1 MARKLPVKAKS
12 QKKTAKPASAPK
24 ARPAPAPVAKK
35 EEEEFEY
42 MQELADEHDDDN
54 SDEDDDDN
62 DDDDDDDDDDNDKD
76 EDEDDED
83 DEDEEGEN
91 SARKS
96 VTFESTNDGAE
107 EDKVD
112 DLSYDVHNLVAC
124 NYHALPID
132 SSMNKSQ
139 IEALLSE
146 HSTRNVQMLVSK
158 IFRCPTEDSE
168 AGPLALLPA
177 ETFKLPREKRVPEPK
192 AETKWEKF
200 AKEKGIKNKKRDRMI
215 YDEESD
221 EYKPRFG
228 YKRANG
234 GIEDL
239 PIVEVKAGADPFAD
253 PWAEDRAA
261 KKQRVVKNAKAHLKN
276 LGVDKSLVNE
286 KKGGEK
292 GGKEK
297 EYDPVRVPGIPLDLA
312 GGAKR
317 GKAGLKST
325 MQLVQHS
332 TASMGRFDDVRKG
345 EGDRKI
351 KGKKQSFRDN
361 LESSS
366 VDKAFMK
373 AQLRI
378 VHDKA
383 DKKSRGVT
391 NSLAAYD
398 GIIPDA
404 PSDSFR
410 QKKGSGKAKGKGF
423 TSKSAGKRAAIKAKK
438 MRN

>member
-1 MARKLPVKAKS
+1 MKAKP
-12 QKKTAKPASAPK
+12 QKKAVQPVQK
-24 ARPAPAPVAKK
+24 ARPAPVPME

-42 MQELADEHDDDN
+42 MEELA
-54 SDEDDDDN
+54 EDDDEE
-62 DDDDDDDDDDNDKD
+62 DDDEGDEGDED
-76 EDEDDED
+76 EDEDDGNPRD
-83 DEDEEGEN
+83 I
-91 SARKS
+91 
-96 VTFESTNDGAE
+96 VTYSGASDGAE

-112 DLSYDVHNLVAC
+112 DLSYDVYNLVAC

-132 SSMNKSQ
+132 SSMGGKKV
-139 IEALLSE
+139 EELLLE
-146 HSTRNVQMLVSK
+146 QSTRNTQLLINK
-158 IFRCPTEDSE
+158 IFRCPTEDSV

-177 ETFKLPREKRVPEPK
+177 EAFKLPREKRVPEPK
-192 AETKWEKF
+192 PETKWEKF
-200 AKEKGIKNKKRDRMI
+200 AKDKGIKNKKRDRMI

-221 EYKPRFG
+221 DYKPRFG

-234 GIEDL
+234 GIEDE
-239 PIVEVKAGADPFAD
+239 PIVEVKAGQDPFAD

-261 KKQRVVKNAKAHLKN
+261 KKQRVVKNTKAHLKN
-276 LGVDKSLVNE
+276 LGVDKSLGAGG
-286 KKGGEK
+286 KKGGKK
-292 GGKEK
+292 GAK
-297 EYDPVRVPGIPLDLA
+297 EYDPAHVPGIPLELA
-312 GGAKR
+312 GGGKR

-332 TASMGRFDDVRKG
+332 TASMGRFDEVRKG

-351 KGKKQSFRDN
+351 KGKKRSFRDN

-366 VDKAFMK
+366 ADQAFMK

-391 NSLAAYD
+391 NSLAAYE

-410 QKKGSGKAKGKGF
+410 QKKGSGKVRGKGV